1 MPRAGIMRQAE
12 QRAGV
17 ADWLSSA
24 GVAAPCPL
32 VGHAMIPGMTGRV
45 SPIGPVSAAGL
56 PASPA
61 VRYAATAGLLAGAC
75 ATLALAGPAVTAI
88 GPVRRA
94 LCPGLA
100 GRGEPGHVALTFDD
114 GPDPA
119 STPQFLE
126 LLAARGIRATFFLL
140 GSMVARAPSLAAEIS
155 AAGHETAVHG
165 WDHRSLLLRTP
176 GSCRDDIRRAA
187 GIVADATGTAP
198 ALFRPPY
205 GVLTTGALRTA
216 RDLGLTTL
224 LWGSWG
230 REWAPGATPESV
242 YSTLART
249 LAGGVTVLLHDSDC
263 TSPPGSSKA
272 ALGALP
278 LLLDACAA
286 AGLQP
291 GPAAEHGLW

>member
-1 MPRAGIMRQAE
+1 
-12 QRAGV
+12 
-17 ADWLSSA
+17 
-24 GVAAPCPL
+24 
-32 VGHAMIPGMTGRV
+32 MTGRV
-45 SPIGPVSAAGL
+45 LPIRTVSAAA
-56 PASPA
+56 PMA
-61 VRYAATAGLLAGAC
+61 RYAATAGLLAGAC

-100 GRGEPGHVALTFDD
+100 GQGEPGHVALTFDD

-119 STPQFLE
+119 STPLFLE

-140 GSMVARAPSLAAEIS
+140 GSMVARTPSLAAEIA

-165 WDHRSLLLRTP
+165 WDHRYLLLRSHGGT
-176 GSCRDDIRRAA
+176 RDDIRRAA
-187 GIVADATGTAP
+187 DIVADATGTAP

-205 GVLTTGALRTA
+205 GVLTTSALLTA
-216 RDLGLTTL
+216 GRLGLTTL

-242 YSTLART
+242 YATLTRT

-263 TSPPGSSKA
+263 TSPPGSCKA

-278 LLLDACAA
+278 MLLDACAA

-291 GPAAEHGLW
+291 GPAAEHGLR